1 MIRSMSLCVAP
12 VVLAVSLTSAFAAG
26 EDTTLPLSL
35 TPGTRIR
42 IQAPEVFHGKVIGT
56 VSAANADSVT
66 IDVPGRSEPVSVLRE
81 KISLLDIS
89 EGPRSRGVDA
99 AIGAGIGAGVG
110 AIGGAL
116 ANGGRGSHIV
126 SNGAVTAAC
135 AVLGAV
141 VGAVIGVAVP
151 PGEHWKPVAAN
162 RYRVSFVPTLDHG
175 LDMAFALKF

>member
-1 MIRSMSLCVAP
+1 MSLCVAP

-66 IDVPGRSEPVSVLRE
+66 IDVPGRSEP
-81 KISLLDIS
+81 
-89 EGPRSRGVDA
+89 
-99 AIGAGIGAGVG
+99 
-110 AIGGAL
+110 L